1 MSISLTQKHFITWHT
16 LLMFV
21 AGWGVGAALSFG
33 WPEYYFKWYPF
44 IPVFF
49 YVFGWF
55 SISMF
60 EACRRLAPQKMQ
72 LVYLG
77 TKAIKMFFSLIVLL
91 IYSVK
96 VDEKKV
102 IFFLVFFG
110 FYILTLV
117 FESWF
122 FYQYEYG
129 NKKVK

>member
-60 EACRRLAPQKMQ
+60 EACRRLAPKKIQ

-102 IFFLVFFG
+102 VFFLVFFG

-122 FYQYEYG
+122 FYQYEHG